1 MGVSKCGLS
10 YLLAEAAAFGN
21 TVIPQVTKKKNKK
34 QKKTKPQNKTREIM
48 KVFNFWED

>member
-1 MGVSKCGLS
+1 MGVSKCGLR

-21 TVIPQVTKKKNKK
+21 TVIPQVKKKKK
-34 QKKTKPQNKTREIM
+34 KKKKIPENKTREIM